1 MKQLRFEFLLDK
13 FIELPID
20 TEPGI
25 QEELVAYMT
34 DCIIAVY
41 KRERSKKD
49 DKSSIQE

>member
-13 FIELPID
+13 VIELPVD
-20 TEPGI
+20 LEPGV
-25 QEELVAYMT
+25 QEELVAYIS
-34 DCIIAVY
+34 DCIIAVH